1 MKKSTIWI
9 LAGVMIIAFIALL
22 FLQVK
27 YIQVTLETRKEHFD
41 ESVKRSLYQVSQ
53 NLEFDQTLQFIE
65 EDIAESERQYS
76 KYNQPQQGSPSSS
89 VTRKREQWTTD
100 RKSVV

>member
-41 ESVKRSLYQVSQ
+41 
-53 NLEFDQTLQFIE
+53 
-65 EDIAESERQYS
+65 
-76 KYNQPQQGSPSSS
+76 
-89 VTRKREQWTTD
+89 
-100 RKSVV
+100 

>member
-65 EDIAESERQYS
+65 EDIAESEGKYS
-76 KYNQPQQGSPSSS
+76 KYNQLNNSTTQQLNNSML
-89 VTRKREQWTTD
+89 
-100 RKSVV
+100 